1 MKPAPFDYFAP
12 TTVDDVLCYTT
23 KPLERPTEVTGPI
36 ELVLFASSPRVIP
49 ISPLSS
55 SMSIP
60 MAAPRLSRQYVPF
73 VPAPTHH

>member
-12 TTVDDVLCYTT
+12 TTVDTS
-23 KPLERPTEVTGPI
+23 PI
-36 ELVLFASSPRVIP
+36 KLVLFASSPRVIP